1 VGEMKIQWYPGHM
14 AKTKREMLER
24 LSSVDA
30 VAEVLDARIPGA
42 SHNTML
48 DEMVK
53 NKPRLMILNRTDL
66 ADPALTARWKSYYQ
80 AQGYGVMESDAKSGK
95 GTNRF
100 LPELRELLKEKLTRF
115 ADKGQAGR
123 RLTCMVI
130 GMPNVGKSSLINRVA
145 GRRAA
150 KAEDRPGVTRN
161 LSLISLDSNIALLD
175 TPGMLMPK
183 IENDRQG
190 FLLAYTGALKDDIMD
205 LETLSAHLILTL
217 AEMAPE
223 ALLGR
228 WKVRAG
234 EAENGFAL
242 LELAARRRG
251 FLISGGEGDT
261 DRAAH
266 VLLDEYRGGKLGRIT
281 LERPGEAE

>member
-14 AKTKREMLER
+14 AKTKREMLEK

-66 ADPALTARWKSYYQ
+66 ADPKLTAQWKAYYQ
-80 AQGYGVMESDAKSGK
+80 SLGYGVMECDAKSGK

-123 RLTCMVI
+123 SLTCMVI

-145 GRRAA
+145 GRKAA

-161 LSLISLDSNIALLD
+161 FSLISLDSNIALLD

-183 IENDRQG
+183 IESDRQG

-205 LETLSAHLILTL
+205 LETLSAHLLLTL
-217 AEMAPE
+217 SEMAPE
-223 ALLGR
+223 ALQGR
-228 WKVRAG
+228 WKVRAE
-234 EAENGFAL
+234 EAANGYEL

-281 LERPGEAE
+281 LEKPGEPS